1 MRDAR
6 NVRDGEEFV
15 LETTPEEALMQQ
27 YGLTPEEYEA
37 TIAQVTA
44 DAENLDVFRVVNVD
58 EELPCIATFDEYAI
72 WHTSVGLTT
81 DVNVDYQTY
90 VALCDATD
98 TDDMWI
104 PQTQDVSSTETNN
117 KLLKIGAVVGGAYLL
132 FTLGK
137 K

>member
-6 NVRDGEEFV
+6 NVREGDDFV
-15 LETTPEEALMQQ
+15 LETTPEEALMEQF
-27 YGLTPEEYEA
+27 GLTPEEYEA

-58 EELPCIATFDEYAI
+58 EELPCIATFNEYAS

-90 VALCDATD
+90 VAVCDATEEELF
-98 TDDMWI
+98 I
-104 PQTQDVSSTETNN
+104 PQTEEVTTADTND

-132 FTLGK
+132 FSLGK